1 MNLLLK
7 SSLSGSQLDEV
18 VRVGL
23 EASGH
28 RITGPLKW
36 SIVAAEDN
44 GPDFPCVEFTVES
57 VPQPPK
63 VQIGGTRTE
72 RCGQCGGTG
81 RTRYHC
87 PSNHDEMER
96 QCSKC
101 NGKGTVT
108 VTLRGSE

>member
-18 VRVGL
+18 IRAGI

-36 SIVAAEDN
+36 SVVAAEDN

-63 VQIGGTRTE
+63 FQVGGTRVD
-72 RCGQCGGTG
+72 RCGDCGGTG
-81 RTRYHC
+81 RKSSHN
-87 PSNHDEMER
+87 SIHHEDEER
-96 QCSKC
+96 PCHRR
-101 NGKGTVT
+101 NGTGKIT
-108 VTLRGSE
+108 VTLR